1 MEAIKTK
8 GIARNGKL
16 TVSVPLSFNEQELE
30 VIVLTTNH
38 QSGDIDTIRHAEKV
52 KRLMSIVGTAKHPDL
67 SNDVLDVYEQ

>member
-8 GIARNGKL
+8 GIAKNGKL

-30 VIVLTTNH
+30 VILLLKNH
-38 QSGDIDTIRHAEKV
+38 QSDDIDTVLHAEKV

-67 SNDVLDVYEQ
+67 SNNVLDVYEQ